1 MIFSCFM
8 PLDRLDNVSL
18 EALYQDPKWTAS
30 KILRKTG
37 IASRPVAGEMLV
49 SGLAVGAAEALFTEH
64 EGAKEGI
71 DYLLLCTQSPDYYL
85 PTTACLVQHRL
96 GLPKTV
102 AALDFN
108 LGCSGFVYGLSLAKG
123 LLAGGLARK
132 VLLITAETYSKHI
145 HPHDRSTRTIF
156 GDGAAATLLTEDDIP
171 RIGAFVLGTD
181 GSGGPNLIVPSGA
194 MALPRSAET
203 AQEETDES
211 GNIRS
216 KDNLYMNGPE
226 IFSFTLRVVPDM
238 VRQTL
243 ALNDLTLDDIDL
255 FVFHQANRFI
265 LENLRDKL
273 GIAPDRF
280 IIDVEETGN
289 TVSATIPIALRRAL
303 DKGHLKEGHKVLIA
317 GFGVGYSWGA
327 TVLTFGAPLD
337 RRALTAKERP

>member
-1 MIFSCFM
+1 MITSSFLPS
-8 PLDRLDNVSL
+8 
-18 EALYQDPKWTAS
+18 EALSNDSIASEYNDPKWTAS
-30 KILRKTG
+30 KIFRKTG
-37 IASRPVAGEMLV
+37 IASRPIAGEMLV
-49 SGLAVGAAEALFTEH
+49 SDLAVGAAEALFAEH
-64 EGAKEGI
+64 EGARDGI
-71 DYLLLCTQSPDYYL
+71 DFLLLCTQSPDYYL

-123 LLAGGLARK
+123 LLAGNLAGK
-132 VLLITAETYSKHI
+132 VLLITAETYTKHI
-145 HPHDRSTRTIF
+145 HPYDRSTRTIF
-156 GDGAAATLLTEDDIP
+156 GDAAAATLLTKEDIP
-171 RIGAFVLGTD
+171 RIGAFILGTD

-216 KDNLYMNGPE
+216 KDNLFMNGPE

-238 VRQTL
+238 IRQTL
-243 ALNDLTLDDIDL
+243 NLNGLTLDDIDL

-273 GIAPDRF
+273 GIAPERF

-303 DKGHLKEGHKVLIA
+303 DKGCLTEGQKVLIA

-327 TVLTFGAPLD
+327 TVLTF
-337 RRALTAKERP
+337 